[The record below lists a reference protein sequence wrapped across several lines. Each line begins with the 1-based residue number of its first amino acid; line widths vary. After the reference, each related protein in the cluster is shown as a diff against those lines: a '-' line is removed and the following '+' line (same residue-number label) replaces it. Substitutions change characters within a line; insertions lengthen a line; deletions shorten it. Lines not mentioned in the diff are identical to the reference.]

1 MMPAGWYADI
11 ENAKALARRLRD
23 SEDEQGALVVE
34 TLLMELGKFRRG
46 EQPSEI
52 EIEAKKLPESRTDK
66 DHKHREG

>member
-52 EIEAKKLPESRTDK
+52 EIEAK
-66 DHKHREG
+66 